1 MGSSN
6 SDELFLFYSD
16 NPLTD
21 KWEPHPKNPIIS
33 DVRQARPAG
42 KIFSFKDKLYRPSQ
56 NGSKFYGYGV
66 SINQINNISKNEY
79 EETSITS
86 ILPNWDKNI
95 TRVHTFAYDSGLS
108 MIDAKIKRR
117 R

>member
-1 MGSSN
+1 M
-6 SDELFLFYSD
+6 
-16 NPLTD
+16 PL
-21 KWEPHPKNPIIS
+21 KFIGVWRNKNES
-33 DVRQARPAG
+33 HLCHG
-42 KIFSFKDKLYRPSQ
+42 KIFSFKGDIYRPSQ
-56 NGSKFYGYGV
+56 NSSKFYGYGI
-66 SINQINNISKNEY
+66 SINQINNITKNEY
-79 EETSITS
+79 EETSVTS